1 MKYDVALVEL
11 RRRLAPGRPP
21 VLTDADYTAL
31 LRSARRPDRYGYLPD
46 NLADWIAGAIYP
58 VGAAVRPTIPNGH
71 FYILVDNNSGAVAS
85 EEPADWPLQTGEQVT
100 TTGDGYTWQEAGI
113 AAYVPTYDLDSAA
126 ADGWMQKAALS
137 ADAYNLSD
145 NGLSL
150 SRDQIYVHCERQA
163 KYWRRKIQEMI
174 PTGYGQA
181 SGALYQIN
189 ASYYSEYANSYRIG
203 LWPNAGVVVPL
214 DNGPY
219 LP

>member
-1 MKYDVALVEL
+1 VKYDAALAEL
-11 RRRLAPGRPP
+11 RRRLAPGHPP
-21 VLTDADYTAL
+21 VLTDADYGAL
-31 LRSARRPDRYGYLPD
+31 LASARRPDRYGYLPD
-46 NLADWIAGAIYP
+46 GLADWIAGAVYP

-71 FYILVDNNSGAVAS
+71 FYILLDNGSDAPAS
-85 EEPADWPLQTGEQVT
+85 EEPAEWPLGTGEQVT
-100 TTGDGYTWQEAGI
+100 PADGYTWQEAGL

-126 ADGWMQKAALS
+126 ADGWMHKAALS

-150 SRDQIYVHCERQA
+150 SRDQIYQHCERQA

-181 SGALYQIN
+181 AGAVYLIN
-189 ASYYSEYANSYRIG
+189 SPAYTGYANNYRIG
-203 LWPNAGVVVPL
+203 LWPNAGVQVPVE
-214 DNGPY
+214 NGPY

>member
-1 MKYDVALVEL
+1 MKYNAALAEL
-11 RRRLAPGRPP
+11 QRRLAPGRPP
-21 VLTDADYTAL
+21 ALTDADYAAL
-31 LRSARRPDRYGYLPD
+31 LASARRPDRYGYLPD
-46 NLADWIAGAIYP
+46 GLADWIAGARYP

-71 FYILVDNNSGAVAS
+71 FYILLDNNDNAADSG
-85 EEPADWPLQTGEQVT
+85 EPNPWPLETGAQVVT
-100 TTGDGYTWQEAGI
+100 IAGYVWQEAGM
-113 AAYVPTYDLDSAA
+113 AAYTPTYDLDLAA
-126 ADGWMQKAALS
+126 ADGWMQKAAMA

-163 KYWRRKIQEMI
+163 KYWRRKVQEMI

-181 SGALYQIN
+181 SGAVFAIN
-189 ASYYSEYANSYRIG
+189 SPYYTGYANNYRIG
-203 LWPNAGVVVPL
+203 LWPNAGVVVPA